1 MERIFLAVIVSALML
16 LIGSAT
22 MLVYGTRE
30 SAALLRLPAQEQTP
44 VKQSPLAALPLGIAA
59 AGRR

>member
-1 MERIFLAVIVSALML
+1 MERIFLAVIVSALMV

-22 MLVYGTRE
+22 MLVYGARE

-44 VKQSPLAALPLGIAA
+44 AKPSPLAVLPLGAA
-59 AGRR
+59 AARHR